1 MTREEEI
8 FVSIV
13 KSHLEKN
20 LVRDSLVLMKI
31 SEDIKK
37 IPGVEEALVAMGTE
51 TNKKLAEDLG
61 LYTDEVA
68 AATERDLFIS
78 VRASSI
84 ESLQKALETAR
95 ELLLKPPEAGELE
108 FFDIDMA
115 LSAMPD
121 ANLALISVPGEYA
134 KEVAIKFLEK
144 GIHVH
149 LFSDHV
155 PKEDEVELKRYA
167 FERGL
172 LVLGPGAGTSIIN
185 SKAIAFADAVR
196 RGPIGI
202 VASAGTGLQEV
213 SSLIHNL
220 GSGVTQ
226 GLGVGGGDVKNYV
239 GGLMMKL
246 GLKLLDQDEYTK
258 VLTVVSK
265 PPEKETLDSILEFVE
280 RETRK
285 PIVFGFLGKYTLQ
298 LPKGL
303 IGRASAARSLHATA
317 LEAVRLVD
325 EALYEKGRE
334 KLTVPYEKLLS
345 ELQPYWEQ
353 LEDRQKY
360 IRGLYTGGTLTSEAL
375 TLLDELKIELYS
387 NAPLPGQKKLP
398 DSFRSIGNT
407 IVDLG
412 EEEFTAGRA
421 HPMIDPTI
429 RRLRLVE
436 EARDP
441 EVAVIVM
448 DFVLGYGAHPD
459 PVGAHVQ
466 AIKEAQKIAEADGRK
481 LIIIGYVLGVS
492 EDPQGLES
500 QVDKLKSLGAIVP
513 PTNAVGVLSSAVLAL
528 RGQIERET
536 VNKFYGEYLDA
547 YIKAR

>member
-1 MTREEEI
+1 MGYIKT
-8 FVSIV
+8 VV
-13 KSHLEKN
+13 EKN

-31 SEDIKK
+31 SEDLKK

-51 TNKKLAEDLG
+51 TNKKLAMDLG
-61 LYTDEVA
+61 VFTPDVEKA
-68 AATERDLFIS
+68 SEGDLFIAI
-78 VRASSI
+78 RASSQ
-84 ESLQKALETAR
+84 EALEKAIAAAR
-95 ELLLKPPEAGELE
+95 EMLSKPAGAGEAE
-108 FFDIDMA
+108 FYDVDMA
-115 LSAMPD
+115 LAALPD

-134 KEVAIKFLEK
+134 KEVAMKFLER

-149 LFSDHV
+149 VFSDHV
-155 PKEDEVELKRYA
+155 PKEDEVEMKKYA

-185 SKAIAFADAVR
+185 GVAIAFANAVR

-220 GSGVTQ
+220 GSGVSQ

-246 GLKLLDQDEYTK
+246 GLKLLDQDEETK
-258 VLTVVSK
+258 VLTIVAK
-265 PPEKETLDSILEFVE
+265 PPEKETLESILQYVE
-280 RETRK
+280 KETRK
-285 PIVFGFLGKYTLQ
+285 PIVFGFMGKFTLS

-303 IGRASAARSLHATA
+303 VGRASAARSLHATA

-325 EALYEKGRE
+325 EELYERGKE
-334 KLTVPYEKLLS
+334 KLTIPYERLLS
-345 ELQPYWEQ
+345 MLQPYWEE
-353 LEDRQKY
+353 LSPKQKY
-360 IRGLYTGGTLTSEAL
+360 IRGLFTGGTLTSEAL

-387 NAPLPGQKKLP
+387 NAPLPGQKQLP
-398 DSFRSIGNT
+398 DPFRSIGNT

-429 RRLRLVE
+429 RRLRLIE
-436 EARDP
+436 EAKDP
-441 EVAVIVM
+441 EVAVVLM
-448 DFVLGYGAHPD
+448 DFVLGYGSHID
-459 PVGAHVQ
+459 PVGAHLP

-481 LIIIGYVLGVS
+481 LVIIGYVLGVS
-492 EDPQGLES
+492 GDPQGYES
-500 QVDKLKSLGAIVP
+500 QIEKLRSVGAIVP
-513 PTNAVGVLSSAVLAL
+513 PTNAVGVLSAAVVAS
-528 RGQIERET
+528 RGQISRDI
-536 VNKFYGEYLDA
+536 VDKFYKEYFEA